1 MFFVFVVSSHISAQL
16 IPACEVDMPLEV
28 LIENLVSPITLA
40 FLLGMIATII
50 RSDLEIPEPVIKIFA
65 IFLLFSIGLQGG
77 QELAGVAFEDIANGL
92 GVIAALIVV
101 LPLIAFLVAKFVLRL
116 DIPNAAGVAALYGSV
131 SSVTFVVSRAY
142 AESKGTPMDGY
153 VTGLV
158 ALMELAILV
167 ALFYGRFAL
176 SRSNGDR
183 GKLTAILMET
193 LRGRGL
199 VLLGGGLLI
208 GGLIGDKNFARIEPF
223 FVDLFRGVLVLF
235 LLEMGMTAARQLKDF
250 AKVGPAMA
258 VFGIVMPMFHGALA
272 TGLATWAGL
281 PLGSAFVIG
290 AVAASA
296 SYIDAPAA
304 VRATFPSAN
313 PGIYLTASLGIT
325 FPFMLIVGVP
335 MVYQMAVLWSS
346 LLGAD

>member
-1 MFFVFVVSSHISAQL
+1 
-16 IPACEVDMPLEV
+16 MPIDV
-28 LIENLVSPITLA
+28 LVQNLVSPITLA
-40 FLLGMIATII
+40 FLLGMVATLI
-50 RSDLEIPEPVIKIFA
+50 RSDLEIPEPVIRIFA
-65 IFLLFSIGLQGG
+65 IYLLFSIGLQGG
-77 QELAGVAFEDIANGL
+77 RELAEVSFADIAGGL
-92 GVIAALIVV
+92 SVVAALIVL
-101 LPLIAFLVAKFVLRL
+101 LPLFAFLVARLVLRL

-131 SSVTFVVSRAY
+131 SSVTFVVSRSY
-142 AESKGTPMDGY
+142 AEAQGTPMEGY

-158 ALMELAILV
+158 ALLELAILV

-176 SRSNGDR
+176 SRKEGET
-183 GKLTAILMET
+183 GKLTTILMET

-208 GGLIGDKNFARIEPF
+208 GGVIGEQNFSRVEPF

-235 LLEMGMTAARQLKDF
+235 LLEMGMSAARQLKDF

-258 VFGIVMPMFHGALA
+258 AFGILMPLIHGAF
-272 TGLATWAGL
+272 GSFLATWAGL

-304 VRATFPSAN
+304 VRATFPTAN
-313 PGIYLTASLGIT
+313 PGIFLTSSLGIT
-325 FPFMLIVGVP
+325 FPFMLILGIP
-335 MVYQMAVLWSS
+335 AVYQMTLFWRMT
-346 LLGAD
+346 LGVG